1 MNSSPASKRGVPAVT
16 SQLAEPANLP
26 PTRGFGPLLEQEHA
40 LEVSVRD
47 NLLFV
52 AGPRAADIRQELET
66 QQGRIAGGISLL
78 EERVDTLPCPERF
91 HALTHHRPLTV
102 AGMPAARRT
111 GLADLASQH
120 LNLQTGILTL
130 IEHRPEGGRPER
142 LLVAVA
148 RSHEEMA
155 GMLQALLNDN
165 ETIRDRVLPP
175 IIAAAL

>member
-1 MNSSPASKRGVPAVT
+1 MRGVPPVT
-16 SQLAEPANLP
+16 ARLAEPATVPL
-26 PTRGFGPLLEQEHA
+26 TRGFGPLLEQEHA

-52 AGPRAADIRQELET
+52 AGPRAADVRRILED
-66 QQGRIAGGISLL
+66 QQGRIAGGITLL
-78 EERVDTLPCPERF
+78 EERVDTLPFPERF
-91 HALTHHRPLTV
+91 HSLTHHRPLPD
-102 AGMPAARRT
+102 AGMPVARRT

-130 IEHRPEGGRPER
+130 IEHRPEGGKPEL

-155 GMLQALLNDN
+155 GMLRAVLNEDD
-165 ETIRDRVLPP
+165 TIRDRELPP
-175 IIAAAL
+175 IIASGVES